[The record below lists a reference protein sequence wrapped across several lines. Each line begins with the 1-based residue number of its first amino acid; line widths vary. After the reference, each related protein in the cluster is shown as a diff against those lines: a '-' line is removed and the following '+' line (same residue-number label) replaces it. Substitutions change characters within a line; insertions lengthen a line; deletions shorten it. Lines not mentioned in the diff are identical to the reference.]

1 MDAGNLLVGMGVTA
15 LVLCGYEA
23 LRRRRLNA
31 LHQELG
37 RPLVAGDKPG
47 GGTQMGL
54 WEKVIEPGAVGAVTA
69 YDAVC
74 AIAMMDDRVL
84 EAMDFSSRLDLDT
97 FNELSSYVRDHFL
110 SGSEASVAG
119 AAERLQGYTAEQM
132 VAAHLAAQGH
142 VVEFPDTPN
151 QEGWDLL
158 VDGHPV
164 QVKCTLDPGLVKE
177 HLEKFPD
184 IPVIVNA
191 ELGHYFADNSH
202 VIVDKDLLHSQVAE
216 HVQSTVDGVHALD
229 TVHFHV
235 PVVTLALS
243 TVREGVL
250 WAAGRITLPEAA
262 KRVGTDVALA
272 GGGGFAGGKL
282 GAVLGG
288 MFLGPVGAGIG
299 AVAGAVA
306 GFVLGKKAA
315 RGVRMAPY
323 EEAKRRLNEALF
335 AAVQVVPEAI
345 ESRIA
350 ALRSKVE
357 RVRRRLRIGPFS
369 WLWPSRRYLIYREF
383 VRRIEEKIG
392 ALREKATWVVAAAK
406 DYHERARWEN
416 GLYRPGLEVCRWVIE
431 EGKLYHPRLIAALK
445 EADACAVRLVEEARR
460 LEPVRWERVGARVFF
475 RIQDA
480 WRQFRRWLGI

>member
-1 MDAGNLLVGMGVTA
+1 
-15 LVLCGYEA
+15 
-23 LRRRRLNA
+23 
-31 LHQELG
+31 
-37 RPLVAGDKPG
+37 
-47 GGTQMGL
+47 MGL
-54 WEKVIEPGAVGAVTA
+54 WEKMVEPGAVGAVTA
-69 YDAVC
+69 YDAAC

-97 FNELSSYVRDHFL
+97 FNKLSSYVRDHFL

-119 AAERLQGYTAEQM
+119 AVERLQGYTAEQM

-164 QVKCTLDPGLVKE
+164 QVKCTLDPALVKE

-216 HVQSTVDGVHALD
+216 HVQSTVDGVHALS

-243 TVREGVL
+243 TVREGAL

-262 KRVGTDVALA
+262 RRVGTDVALA
-272 GGGGFAGGKL
+272 GGGGFLGGKL
-282 GAVLGG
+282 GMALGG
-288 MFLGPVGAGIG
+288 ALFGPPGAALLAI
-299 AVAGAVA
+299 AGSVT
-306 GFVLGKKAA
+306 GFVLGKKVA
-315 RGVRMAPY
+315 RGVRMAPL
-323 EEAKRRLNEALF
+323 EEAKSKLNEALF
-335 AAVQVVPEAI
+335 VAVQAVPEAI

-357 RVRRRLRIGPFS
+357 GVRRRLRINFFS

-383 VRRIEEKIG
+383 ARRVEEKIR
-392 ALREKATWVVAAAK
+392 ALREKAVWVAAAAE
-406 DYHERARWEN
+406 DYYKRARWEN
-416 GLYRPGLEVCRWVIE
+416 GLYKPGLEVCRWVIE

-445 EADACAVRLVEEARR
+445 EADACAVRLMEEARR
-460 LEPVRWERVGARVFF
+460 LEPVGWERIGARLA
-475 RIQDA
+475 DWAYKA
-480 WRQFRRWLGI
+480 WRWLSRRLGL